1 MWAVV
6 RRKERK
12 LASFDFALDPN
23 WGVDVDAF
31 DFDVTKLD
39 VADGDDGLGCP
50 RYLLPRMYKTQI
62 RKPVLYEYA
71 EEFAERFDFAP
82 GYRELCFV
90 SGNFILGD
98 VIEALVSLD
107 KVDIKRLTIQTL
119 TFSQENVD
127 SLWNVCD
134 MSPNLEAL
142 RIIAGGYFWA
152 HEHKP
157 GGVIPY
163 LLQELD
169 QHDVL
174 DIAFAAIHTKM
185 ISFET
190 TDGLKVVMH
199 GSANLR
205 SSRSIEQMMV
215 ECDDALYGCVE
226 DFADRVLKSYSII
239 DKRKSKSAGRGMLA
253 GRLWK
258 WLKEDGD
265 GDSR

>member
-1 MWAVV
+1 MAEMSAFNFAVN
-6 RRKERK
+6 
-12 LASFDFALDPN
+12 PN
-23 WGVDVDAF
+23 WGVDVDGF
-31 DFDVTKLD
+31 DFDVKKLD
-39 VADGDDGLGCP
+39 KQKGDDGLGCA
-50 RYLLPRMYKTQI
+50 RYLLPRIYEKTI
-62 RKPVLYEYA
+62 KTPVTFDYA
-71 EEFAERFDFAP
+71 VDFAKSFNLKP
-82 GYRELCFV
+82 GYREMCFV
-90 SGNFILGD
+90 SGNFIFGD
-98 VIEALVSLD
+98 VLEALVGLE
-107 KVDIKRLTIQTL
+107 KVDLKRLTIQTL

-169 QHDVL
+169 QGDVL

-190 TDGLKVVMH
+190 VDGLKVVMH

-205 SSRSIEQMMV
+205 SSRSIEQVMV
-215 ECDDALYGCVE
+215 EVDDSLYDVVE

-239 DKRKSKSAGRGMLA
+239 DRKKGKATSRGMNA

-258 WLKEDGD
+258 WMREDGF
-265 GDSR
+265 GDS